1 MSDFIVCEEINGRLY
16 VPVEH
21 QTISSLIQKLEQ
33 RDQQIARLEAFM
45 KRLLDREDLRWAV
58 SDEVARGVRDALK
71 R

>member
-21 QTISSLIQKLEQ
+21 QAISSLIQKLEQ

-58 SDEVARGVRDALK
+58 SDEVARGVIEALK